1 MECPSKKGQ
10 AAEFIVAYVARTL
23 DAGTAADFQ
32 RHLAACAAC
41 RELTARQAAVWS
53 ALDEW
58 QPAPVSPG
66 FDEQLL
72 HRLAQPA
79 VVLASRIAAGGGL
92 CGSGDCVS
100 FEGLGSPRA
109 GSRCRPAERTHRA
122 AGRARLGR
130 HGHAAAAGRRK
141 RQPQVLEELGR
152 CCVAVRFWRWGR

>member
-41 RELTARQAAVWS
+41 RELTTRQQAVWS

-72 HRLAQPA
+72 RRVEQQQPA
-79 VVLASRIAAGGGL
+79 LRRWWTGLLSPQWSWRPVLPLAAACAVLVIAFLLKDSDRPAPAPAAGQPNARIEQQVEHAL
-92 CGSGDCVS
+92 DDMDMLRQ
-100 FEGLGSPRA
+100 LGVESASPR
-109 GSRCRPAERTHRA
+109 S
-122 AGRARLGR
+122 
-130 HGHAAAAGRRK
+130 
-141 RQPQVLEELGR
+141 
-152 CCVAVRFWRWGR
+152 